1 MSDAPAPV
9 PPATARK
16 RPARQLFAS
25 TVLGLEALVV
35 FFATLVAFGLRVAP
49 SAAVW
54 TAGGVLAVSLVLMAG
69 AAGRPGGYLAGSVGQ
84 VLLVAAALVV
94 PMMAVIAVVFVVLWV
109 LALVLG
115 GRVDAERAAWDAEH
129 LGPPDASEGAAPAR

>member
-1 MSDAPAPV
+1 M
-9 PPATARK
+9 
-16 RPARQLFAS
+16 FAS

-49 SAAVW
+49 PGVVW
-54 TAGGVLAVSLVLMAG
+54 TAGAVLAVALVLMAG
-69 AAGRPGGYLAGSVGQ
+69 SVRRPGGYLAGSVGQ
-84 VLLVAAALVV
+84 AFLVAAALVV
-94 PMMAVIAVVFVVLWV
+94 PLMAVIAVIFVVLWV

-129 LGPPDASEGAAPAR
+129 VAPADAPGGPAPAR

>member
-1 MSDAPAPV
+1 MSEAPAPGR
-9 PPATARK
+9 PETARK

-49 SAAVW
+49 PAAVW
-54 TAGGVLAVSLVLMAG
+54 TAGGVLVLALVVMAG
-69 AAGRPGGYLAGSVGQ
+69 AVRRPGGYLAGSIGQ
-84 VLLVAAALVV
+84 VFLVAAALVV
-94 PMMAVIAVVFVVLWV
+94 PMMTVIAVIFVVLWV

-129 LGPPDASEGAAPAR
+129 GGEAEAPGGAVPAR